1 MAGVRT
7 GLEHLRPNS
16 AKRSHRHLTKGYVF
30 HLFLFLIPEGIFRLH
45 PGRLTSNIHI
55 THLERKMIFQTPMM
69 MFHVNLP
76 GCTRITPADGFCLP
90 LFCFFFF
97 QDLIDLWGTTALG
110 KRELSLWKSV
120 ASANPRIQSL
130 DDGSSVNGERMWR
143 LTLQGSNISH
153 FFHIVGDSHQ
163 PNNRPIIRIPY

>member
-90 LFCFFFF
+90 LFCFFFRTSLTYGVP
-97 QDLIDLWGTTALG
+97 QLWANVSWAYG
-110 KRELSLWKSV
+110 SLWPV
-120 ASANPRIQSL
+120 
-130 DDGSSVNGERMWR
+130 
-143 LTLQGSNISH
+143 LTRAFSPLTMGPPWMGKGCGGLPCRE
-153 FFHIVGDSHQ
+153 VTY
-163 PNNRPIIRIPY
+163 PIFSI